1 MRRTGVLAVGW
12 IAVAAVAAACG
23 AGPSVRPDVAVV
35 REGVDSSEPTVQE
48 DEDAAPELPV
58 PQTDLTWRDCTSDT
72 VASYSLPSGPTGLS
86 LECAEVPTP
95 IDPSG
100 AVPGTFPLAVLRAQL
115 PDTPD
120 DVAPLVLTTGSDMP
134 STRALAAL
142 ATGPLSGVLT
152 TRPVVAVD
160 RRGIGMSLAIDCVFG
175 ADRRALA
182 DLGQFG
188 RSGSAPERVAEL
200 GRQATISCTDYL
212 QPQELMFSASH
223 AAGDIDRLRQAWNV
237 ERVGLLGI
245 GNGAAVGLAYAAA
258 YPGAVGRLVLDSPVA
273 ASGDAEQIAE
283 SRARGAES
291 AVDAFSR
298 QCAAL
303 DCSLGDDPRQALEDL
318 HAQASS
324 GALAPVS
331 SNALLTVITAYLGTP
346 RGDLPSR
353 IRELS
358 DTLASARD
366 GDVVPLLDL
375 VGTAEQML
383 ASDGQF
389 VSRCSD
395 GQRWPTPTRAAD
407 LQRNWATLYP
417 LFGADT
423 AAATTACAAWPT
435 LPAPPLPAA
444 LDTPVLVTGGAADP
458 IVGSV
463 GVESVTGALTAG
475 AIAWSTVSWQGAGY
489 SASLHSTCIQGRI
502 ERYLS
507 TGELPPNG
515 SLCPA

>member
-12 IAVAAVAAACG
+12 IAVAAVVAACG
-23 AGPSVRPDVAVV
+23 AGPSVRPEVAVV
-35 REGVDSSEPTVQE
+35 RDGVGGSEPATEE
-48 DEDAAPELPV
+48 DEAVVPELPV
-58 PQTDLTWRDCTSDT
+58 PQSDLAWRDCTADT
-72 VASYSLPSGPTGLS
+72 VASYSLPQGPSGLR
-86 LECAEVPTP
+86 LECAEVATP

-100 AVPGTFPLAVLRAQL
+100 SVPGTFPLAVLRAQL
-115 PDTPD
+115 PDTPG
-120 DVAPLVLTTGSDMP
+120 DVAPVVLTTGSDMP

-142 ATGPLSGVLT
+142 ATGPLSGVLS
-152 TRPVVAVD
+152 TRPIVAVD

-175 ADRRALA
+175 ADRRALG

-223 AAGDIDRLRQAWNV
+223 AAGDLDRLRQAWNID
-237 ERVGLLGI
+237 RLGLLGI
-245 GNGAAVGLAYAAA
+245 GNGAAVALAYAAT

-283 SRARGAES
+283 SRARGAEA
-291 AVDAFSR
+291 AVDAFAR

-318 HAQASS
+318 HAEATS

-331 SNALLTVITAYLGTP
+331 SNALLTVVTAYLGTP
-346 RGDLPSR
+346 RGDLQGR

-358 DTLASARD
+358 DTLAAARD
-366 GDVVPLLDL
+366 GDVSPLLDL
-375 VGTAEQML
+375 VGSAEQL
-383 ASDGQF
+383 LGSDGQF

-407 LQRNWATLYP
+407 LQRTWASLYP
-417 LFGADT
+417 LFGADA
-423 AAATTACAAWPT
+423 AAATTACASWPT

-444 LDTPVLVTGGAADP
+444 LETPVLVTGGAADP
-458 IVGSV
+458 LVGSA
-463 GVESVTGALTAG
+463 GGESVTGALTAG
-475 AIAWSTVSWQGAGY
+475 AIAWSTASWQGAGY
-489 SASLHSTCIQGRI
+489 SASLHSTCIQGRM